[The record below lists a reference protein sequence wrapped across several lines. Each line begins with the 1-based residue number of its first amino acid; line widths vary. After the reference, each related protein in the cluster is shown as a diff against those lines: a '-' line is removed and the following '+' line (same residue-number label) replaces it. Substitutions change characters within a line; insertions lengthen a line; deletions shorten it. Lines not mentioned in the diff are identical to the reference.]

1 MLGREA
7 TNTNFIIFGLT
18 SVIIQSSNIN
28 LKKIILKFFVLS
40 IALAWNGNHFVLLK
54 VTMRKIYN
62 ILVEHC
68 MKWTL
73 LSSLKGSNY

>member
-1 MLGREA
+1 M
-7 TNTNFIIFGLT
+7 TCNFLFAKKLT

-54 VTMRKIYN
+54 GTASV
-62 ILVEHC
+62 V
-68 MKWTL
+68 
-73 LSSLKGSNY
+73 